1 MYIKTNKKKVVMHKR
16 IYENT
21 PNLQYLG
28 KSQRFILFQ
37 AENFL
42 KPFMRFLYTKMDI
55 RLVKTFFDAFMAII
69 LHRDRD
75 KGLLLSELGGFITG
89 FSKAP
94 SGTKRL
100 SNLFRSKKWSLED
113 IELIHLQKAQAQVT
127 HLETQGHRLLG
138 FIDDSTIEKSESWW
152 AEGLCSVY
160 SSKAKRL
167 TRIKPG
173 YYNPPKNRICVPG
186 YQWTALMIGGFRL
199 TPIVGLMKWWT
210 TKGQHKECADN
221 IFYRLLKQI
230 KSVFGSSLTLVL
242 DRAFANLPT
251 LERLFKCEQDF
262 IIRWKSG
269 HLLTDLE
276 GQTKNTWRICHGKKS
291 MDRRTV
297 WDKERKNALNLEIIY
312 APVLHPECLDKPMTL
327 VVIRP
332 KNVNAQH
339 PMYLLTNQ
347 EIDTSGMAWEM
358 FFSYIQRWD
367 IEQAFRFLK
376 SELGIQSIRLH
387 EFKNRLKLMALV
399 TLVFEFLLTLY
410 RNWQAVA
417 WVWINTLCPRTDKR
431 FLKARLP
438 IYRLRMAMQII
449 VLKIFYLSINTT

>member
-1 MYIKTNKKKVVMHKR
+1 MYKR

-21 PNLQYLG
+21 PNSKFFG
-28 KSQRFILFQ
+28 KNQKFILSQ

-42 KPFMRFLYTKMDI
+42 KPFKRFLYTKMDV
-55 RLVKTFFDAFMAII
+55 RLVNTFFDAFMAII
-69 LHRDRD
+69 LHRDKD
-75 KGLLLSELGGFITG
+75 KGLLLSELGSYITG
-89 FSKAP
+89 FAKAP

-100 SNLFRSKKWSLED
+100 SNLFRSKKWSSED
-113 IELIHLQKAQAQVT
+113 IEQIHLQNAQAQVT
-127 HLETQGHRLLG
+127 YLETQGHRLLG
-138 FIDDSTIEKSESWW
+138 FIDDSTVEKAESWLS
-152 AEGLCSVY
+152 EGLCSVY

-186 YQWTALMIGGFRL
+186 YQWTALMIGGLRL

-210 TKGQHKECADN
+210 TKGQHRECVDN

-242 DRAFANLPT
+242 DRGFANLPT
-251 LERLFKCEQDF
+251 LERLFKCEQSF
-262 IIRWKSG
+262 IIRWKSA
-269 HLLTDLE
+269 HLLTNTE

-291 MDRRTV
+291 LDTRKV
-297 WDKERKNALNLEIIY
+297 WDKERKKALKIEIIY
-312 APVLHPECLDKPMTL
+312 APVLHPELTDKPLTL
-327 VVIRP
+327 VVVRP
-332 KNVNAQH
+332 KNVKGQH

-347 EIDTSGMAWEM
+347 VIDTIGMAWEV
-358 FFSYIQRWD
+358 FYSYIQRWD

-387 EFKNRLKLMALV
+387 QFKNRLKLMALV
-399 TLVFEFLLTLY
+399 TLVYEFLLALY
-410 RNWQAVA
+410 RNWQSIA
-417 WVWINTLCPRTDKR
+417 WIWINTLCPRTDKR

-438 IYRLRMAMQII
+438 IYRLRIAIQII
-449 VLKIFYLSINTT
+449 VLKIFYLSIDTA